1 MAGCRTWSSARNTF
15 SAGNGHAWSPATPA
29 TALQARLS
37 TNRYSTRK
45 RMASSL
51 AGNLGLDARRARVV
65 TPGGWRNSLSGRLGA
80 LRRAPRHEL
89 PILRDRGV
97 DQLIEHVVGGVADE
111 PCVEHERVTIRFLEP
126 ANVTHGLDPI
136 GARLDERHTVLLLSV
151 ARHGRDRDAITAGSR
166 FVPALDPVLRHG

>member
-51 AGNLGLDARRARVV
+51 AGSLGVNTRGARLV
-65 TPGGWRNSLSGRLGA
+65 TPSDLRRGRGGRLRR
-80 LRRAPRHEL
+80 LRRAPCHEL
-89 PILRDRGV
+89 TVFGDRGV
-97 DQLIEHVVGGVADE
+97 NQLIEHVVGGVTDE
-111 PCVEHERVTIRFLEP
+111 PGVEHEGVTIRLLEP
-126 ANVTHGLDPI
+126 ADVTHGLDPI
-136 GARLDERHTVLLLSV
+136 GARLDERHTILLLSG
-151 ARHGRDRDAITAGSR
+151 ARHGRDRDASTDGSR
-166 FVPALDPVLRHG
+166 AVPSRDPVLRHG

>member
-29 TALQARLS
+29 MALQARLS
-37 TNRYSTRK
+37 TKRYSTRK
-45 RMASSL
+45 RMPFSL
-51 AGNLGLDARRARVV
+51 AGDLGVDARGARVV
-65 TPGGWRNSLSGRLGA
+65 TSGGPRDRRRDRFHR

-97 DQLIEHVVGGVADE
+97 DQLIEHVVGRVADE
-111 PCVEHERVTIRFLEP
+111 PCVEHERVTIRLLEP